1 MNSFTFPAAV
11 RAMAQRGPEWAD
23 WVQSLPETARRL
35 AGHWD
40 LRLDGASMHG
50 NCSLVLPVR
59 TADGAAA
66 TLKIGFPE
74 EDSAEEHL
82 ALRRWGGAGAV
93 RLLRA
98 DPHQRALLLERL
110 QTADLSG
117 VPDVHACEIVA
128 GLYQEL
134 HVPALPSLRTLSSFI
149 DRQTAALANLPRSA
163 PIPRRL
169 VEQATALGTELAA
182 DRAVPDRV
190 LHTDLH
196 YGNVLAAEREPWL
209 AIDPKPLNGDPHYE
223 IAPLLWNRWEEI
235 ASGGQE
241 RSDSGRRSGGQERS
255 DSGRRSGGQERSDS
269 GRRSG
274 GQERGDVRDGVRRRF
289 WSVVDAAGL
298 DEDRARAWVI
308 VRMVHNA
315 MWAVQDR
322 PRTDRSWLTTCI
334 AVAKAVQ
341 D

>member
-1 MNSFTFPAAV
+1 MTSFTIPAAV
-11 RAMAQRGPEWAD
+11 RAMAQRGPGWD
-23 WVQSLPETARRL
+23 GWVRSLPNTARRL
-35 AGHWD
+35 AEQWD
-40 LRLDGASMHG
+40 LRPDGAALGG

-59 TADGAAA
+59 TAGGAAA
-66 TLKIGFPE
+66 MLKIGFPE

-98 DPHQRALLLERL
+98 DPHQRALLIERL
-110 QTADLSG
+110 QTGDLS
-117 VPDVHACEIVA
+117 VLPDQAACEIVA
-128 GLYQEL
+128 GLYQKL

-149 DRQTAALANLPRSA
+149 DRQTAELANLPRSA

-169 VEQATALGTELAA
+169 VEQATALGAELAA
-182 DRAVPDRV
+182 DRTVPARV

-209 AIDPKPLNGDPHYE
+209 AIDPKPLNGDPYYE

-235 ASGGQE
+235 AP
-241 RSDSGRRSGGQERS
+241 DI
-255 DSGRRSGGQERSDS
+255 
-269 GRRSG
+269 
-274 GQERGDVRDGVRRRF
+274 RDGVRRRF
-289 WSVVDAAGL
+289 WSVVDAAGF
-298 DEDRARAWVI
+298 DEDRERAWVI

-315 MWAVQDR
+315 MWAVQDGLR
-322 PRTDRSWLTTCI
+322 PDSSWLTTCI